1 MSATFYRIAS
11 VDPHAHLFE
20 VSCTIN
26 DPEPAGQSF
35 RLPAWIPGSYLIR
48 EFARHFV
55 TVRASAS
62 GRSVGVQK
70 TGKDEWQVEPCA
82 GPLTLTADVYA
93 FDLSVR
99 AAYLDGTRG
108 YFNGPSVFVWPVG
121 REQYPCDVEI
131 VAPTGAA
138 QQGWRVATTLASNGA
153 PPMGFGRYRAANYD
167 ELIDHPVEMG
177 QFDVAHFDAGGVRH
191 DIVVSG
197 RHRGDLDRL
206 ARDLQRVCQ
215 TQIDLFGG
223 APGSQ
228 APFST
233 YMFQLLVLGEGRGGL
248 EHRSS
253 TSLVCKRDGLPQV
266 GATEI
271 NDDYL
276 SLLGLASH
284 EYFHAWNVKRI
295 KPAAFVPYDLTR
307 ENLTRQLWA
316 FEGITSYY
324 DDLMLVRS
332 KLIDIPRYLELI
344 GRSVTKLLRTPARS
358 KQSVGDSSFD
368 AWIKY
373 YRQDE
378 NAPNAVVSYYVKGS
392 LIALALDLTL
402 RARSKV
408 TLDDVMRELWRRH
421 GLTGVGVPE
430 GGIDRIAS
438 ELSGVDLRRFFADYV
453 YGIAELPLES
463 LLAEFGIDVKLR
475 QAEGSKD
482 EGGSAGPSTASRLW
496 LGASMAPGADLRLRH
511 VTAIG
516 PAARA
521 GLSAGDAIVAVDGLR
536 ATAAGM
542 QRLLATRAPGDAID
556 VQAFRRDELMSF
568 RVTLESAPADTCWLV
583 LSPQASASAEA
594 RRVDWLG
601 PLAS

>member
-1 MSATFYRIAS
+1 MSATFYRIAP

-138 QQGWRVATTLASNGA
+138 QQGWRVATTLPSNGA

-438 ELSGVDLRRFFADYV
+438 ELSGVDLRRV
-453 YGIAELPLES
+453 
-463 LLAEFGIDVKLR
+463 LR
-475 QAEGSKD
+475 G
-482 EGGSAGPSTASRLW
+482 
-496 LGASMAPGADLRLRH
+496 LRVRH
-511 VTAIG
+511 RRI
-516 PAARA
+516 AARVFVGGIRHRREAAA
-521 GLSAGDAIVAVDGLR
+521 GRRKQGRGRQRRTQHRIASVARRLNGTRRRFTPAPRHGHRARRSRGLVRGRRYRCCRWPAGDRRRYAAPAGDAR
-536 ATAAGM
+536 A
-542 QRLLATRAPGDAID
+542 R
-556 VQAFRRDELMSF
+556 
-568 RVTLESAPADTCWLV
+568 
-583 LSPQASASAEA
+583 
-594 RRVDWLG
+594 
-601 PLAS
+601 